1 MNRNLRIHSLA
12 LAFAFLAVVG
22 VSNAANNP
30 VLWEIGKAD
39 NNNAEFALAPNGHNQ
54 FKSDGFFVVGES
66 DSRIDWPYAHPGPD
80 DAWAGGGEHTFSILF
95 GLKKTPNEGECQF
108 QVDLLDTHGRSAPK
122 IRVRINGQDFEQ
134 QMPTGAGDETIQGQP
149 AKGKE
154 HKFSIAFPASLLK
167 TGDNEISITS
177 LSGSWM
183 LYDAL
188 SLSTPTG
195 AELDKTQSRTLV
207 QNIQTVRALVEK
219 NGKTFQPVT
228 VTLRHYGA
236 DAEGR
241 VQLGGAEA
249 VPVRFKSGKQDVEF
263 LAPAVSQ
270 ETKCPLTIE
279 VNGKALSPH
288 DVLLKPVRKLTVYIL
303 PHSHTDIGYT
313 EIQTDIEKKQVQNL
327 VDGIAYARKT
337 ASYPEGARFVWNVEV
352 PWAADLYLRRLNEQ
366 QRADFFEAVKRGQV
380 VLNGMYLNELTG
392 LCRPEELIRLFR
404 FSTQL
409 AEKTGVPID
418 SAMISDVPGYT
429 WGTVPAMAQAGIK
442 YFSTAPNYFD
452 RIGTILREWENK
464 PFYWIGPDGKS
475 KVLVWIPFWGY
486 AMSHRY
492 GTMSPKLVE
501 DFSNELEKRNYPYE
515 IAHVR
520 WSGHGDNA
528 VPDPAICEFVKDW
541 NAKYTWPKFIIS
553 GTAEAFLALEK
564 RYGDQLPQVRGDWT
578 PYWED
583 GAGSS
588 AFETALN
595 RQSSER
601 LAQAETLY
609 ALKNPAAYPAAAFED
624 AWNKVLLYSEHTWGA
639 DCSVTEP
646 ERQKTKE
653 QWEIKKSYADDAD
666 KQSRALLEQAQKL
679 EAPASPQT
687 GKVEICNTLSWPRT
701 ELAVVPQALS
711 SAGDRVTD
719 DQGKPVPSQRL
730 KSGELAFLV
739 KEIPAFATRP
749 YTIAAGSPETSGK
762 TIITGNVLDNGQV
775 KVRVDEKTGGIVE
788 LTAQGLDGNFADTRG
803 GEALNDY
810 LYLPGDDL
818 KAVKHNGPV
827 KISVGENGPLVASLV
842 VESDAPGCKSLQRE
856 LRVVAG
862 LDYVEAIN
870 RVDKTRLNVKS
881 YMDKEGKESVNFGFP
896 FNVPDGEILLDL
908 PLGAM
913 RPEADQM
920 PSACKNWFSVGR
932 WADVSNKERGITWVT
947 LDAPLLQIGGLTANL
962 LNSQTDPNVW
972 RKKVEPTQKLYSWA
986 MNNHWGTN
994 YRAYQE
1000 GLVTFRFILRPHRQA
1015 DPAEASRFATGF
1027 SQPLLAAPS
1036 SDKTKQPLPQ
1046 IQIEQKNVLVS
1057 GFKPSDDGK
1066 GLIVRLFNA
1075 SSEPAQ
1081 IPVQWSKPLKK
1092 IWLSDTSE
1100 RPLKEAMKSISIPAW
1115 GLVTLR
1121 ADLAN

>member
-12 LAFAFLAVVG
+12 FAFALLTVVG

-39 NNNAEFALAPNGHNQ
+39 NNNAEFALAPKGHNQ
-54 FKSDGFFVVGES
+54 FKADGFFVVGES
-66 DSRIDWPYAHPGPD
+66 DSKSDWPYAHPGPD

-95 GLKKTPNEGECQF
+95 GLKKTPTEGECQF

-122 IRVRINGQDFEQ
+122 IRVRVNGQDFEQ
-134 QMPTGAGDETIQGQP
+134 QMPAGATDETIQGQP

-154 HKFSIAFPASLLK
+154 HKFSIPFPATLLK

-188 SLSTPTG
+188 ALSTPTG
-195 AELDKTQSRTLV
+195 AELDKTQSPTLV

-219 NGKTFQPVT
+219 DGKTFQPVT

-241 VQLGGAEA
+241 VRLEGAEVA
-249 VPVRFKSGKQDVEF
+249 PVQLKNGTLVVNL

-270 ETKCPLTIE
+270 ETKCPLSIE
-279 VNGKALSPH
+279 VNGQALSPRN
-288 DVLLKPVRKLTVYIL
+288 VLLKPVRKLTVFIL

-337 ASYPEGARFVWNVEV
+337 ASYPKGARFVWNVEV

-366 QRADFFEAVKRGQV
+366 QRTDFFDAVKKGQV

-501 DFSNELEKRNYPYE
+501 DFSNGLDERNYPYD

-541 NAKYTWPKFIIS
+541 NAKYTWPKFVIS
-553 GTAEAFLALEK
+553 GTGEAFQALEK
-564 RYGDQLPQVRGDWT
+564 RYGSQLPQVRGDWT

-595 RQSSER
+595 RQSPNGWRRPKRSMPCKIPPLILLPR
-601 LAQAETLY
+601 LRTPGTRSFSTRNTLG
-609 ALKNPAAYPAAAFED
+609 ARIAVSTVLNARKPKNSGQSRNPTQTMPTSNPARSWNRRSVWGPQPPCRPA
-624 AWNKVLLYSEHTWGA
+624 K
-639 DCSVTEP
+639 
-646 ERQKTKE
+646 
-653 QWEIKKSYADDAD
+653 
-666 KQSRALLEQAQKL
+666 
-679 EAPASPQT
+679 
-687 GKVEICNTLSWPRT
+687 
-701 ELAVVPQALS
+701 
-711 SAGDRVTD
+711 
-719 DQGKPVPSQRL
+719 
-730 KSGELAFLV
+730 
-739 KEIPAFATRP
+739 
-749 YTIAAGSPETSGK
+749 
-762 TIITGNVLDNGQV
+762 
-775 KVRVDEKTGGIVE
+775 
-788 LTAQGLDGNFADTRG
+788 
-803 GEALNDY
+803 
-810 LYLPGDDL
+810 
-818 KAVKHNGPV
+818 
-827 KISVGENGPLVASLV
+827 
-842 VESDAPGCKSLQRE
+842 
-856 LRVVAG
+856 
-862 LDYVEAIN
+862 
-870 RVDKTRLNVKS
+870 
-881 YMDKEGKESVNFGFP
+881 
-896 FNVPDGEILLDL
+896 
-908 PLGAM
+908 
-913 RPEADQM
+913 
-920 PSACKNWFSVGR
+920 
-932 WADVSNKERGITWVT
+932 
-947 LDAPLLQIGGLTANL
+947 
-962 LNSQTDPNVW
+962 
-972 RKKVEPTQKLYSWA
+972 
-986 MNNHWGTN
+986 
-994 YRAYQE
+994 
-1000 GLVTFRFILRPHRQA
+1000 
-1015 DPAEASRFATGF
+1015 
-1027 SQPLLAAPS
+1027 
-1036 SDKTKQPLPQ
+1036 
-1046 IQIEQKNVLVS
+1046 
-1057 GFKPSDDGK
+1057 
-1066 GLIVRLFNA
+1066 
-1075 SSEPAQ
+1075 
-1081 IPVQWSKPLKK
+1081 
-1092 IWLSDTSE
+1092 
-1100 RPLKEAMKSISIPAW
+1100 
-1115 GLVTLR
+1115 
-1121 ADLAN
+1121 